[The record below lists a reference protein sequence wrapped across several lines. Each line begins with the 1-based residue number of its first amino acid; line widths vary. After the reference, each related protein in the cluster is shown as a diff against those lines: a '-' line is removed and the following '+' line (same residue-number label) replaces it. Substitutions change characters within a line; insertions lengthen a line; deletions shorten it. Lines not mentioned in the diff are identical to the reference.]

1 MRLLQNTMPGWSV
14 TWSTPSTKA
23 DPDCKAF
30 PFYAHRGLGSG
41 ASYGQSNFAISAVE
55 GMAKAQA

>member
-1 MRLLQNTMPGWSV
+1 MPGWGV
-14 TWSTPSTKA
+14 TWATPNTKA

-30 PFYAHRGLGSG
+30 PFYAHRGLGAG